1 MTDQQSFVYTTGG
14 INLGKEQCACPGFL
28 IPGCKG
34 DAMIEIALREVE
46 KYYGSNQVLKGV
58 SFEVKTGDRLGLL
71 GKNGAGK
78 TTVFRVITGIDS
90 CDAGVVSIRKG
101 AHIGMLDQ
109 FFEFTASWTVSNV
122 LYSAYDDLMKIR
134 QRLTQLERLL
144 GCESGSEKHMH
155 EYGTLQQLFEAR
167 QGYLM
172 EQNIAKI
179 CTGLAF
185 PPPFLQ
191 QEFSLLSGGEQTKVM
206 LGRLLLKSPD
216 ILLLDE
222 PTNHLDV
229 DSIEWLEEYLG
240 EYKGTVLII
249 SHDRY
254 FLNKVVTGV
263 IEIKDG
269 KSELYRGDYAYYV
282 VEKEARQQRQLEQY
296 EQEQKKIQQLEAA
309 AKRLHEWGKQADNPQ
324 MHRQAFSI
332 EKRIERMVKTEK
344 PQLEK
349 QLNARFMHQR
359 FSSGETIIGKDLT
372 KSYDGRVLLD
382 GTHFSLR
389 KGERTALLG
398 ENGSG
403 KSTLLKIITGET
415 APDRG
420 DIKLGASV
428 RYGHLPQVITFENE
442 EQSVLAMIRITLA
455 VTEAE
460 ARRILAHFRFK
471 REDVYKRLGSLSGG
485 ERSRLY
491 LCLLMQ
497 KQANLL
503 ILDEPTNH
511 LDIESRE
518 WLEAALREFGG
529 TIFFVSHDRY
539 FIDKFATRVLEL
551 KNGTL
556 VDYAGGYEFFR
567 QKRKEAAASLIS
579 RQPVPL
585 ARSVAKPVRSAA
597 KEMAATREKV
607 EIEIHELEIRR
618 GELEIEM
625 SLCSDNYATLDELFR
640 QKSVIEEKIEQ
651 LYQAWLQE
659 CD

>member
-1 MTDQQSFVYTTGG
+1 
-14 INLGKEQCACPGFL
+14 
-28 IPGCKG
+28 
-34 DAMIEIALREVE
+34 MIEIALREVE
-46 KYYGSNQVLKGV
+46 KYYGSNQVLKGI

-78 TTVFRVITGIDS
+78 TTVFRVITGTDP

-101 AHIGMLDQ
+101 AQLGVLDQ
-109 FFEFTASWTVSNV
+109 YSEFPANWSVSDV
-122 LYSAYDDLMKIR
+122 LYSAYEDLLEIK

-144 GCESGSEKHMH
+144 ACGNDSEKHLN

-167 QGYLM
+167 QGYFM

-185 PPPFLQ
+185 PPAFLQ
-191 QEFSLLSGGEQTKVM
+191 QEFNLLSGGEQTKVM

-229 DSIEWLEEYLG
+229 DSLEWLEEYLG

-263 IEIKDG
+263 VEIIDG
-269 KSELYRGDYAYYV
+269 KAELYQGNYAYYV
-282 VEKEARQQRQLEQY
+282 TEKEARQQRQLEKY

-332 EKRIERMVKTEK
+332 EKRIERMEKTEK

-349 QLNARFMHQR
+349 QLNAKFIHQR
-359 FSSGETIIGKDLT
+359 FSSGETIVVKDLT
-372 KSYDGRVLLD
+372 KSYDGRVILD
-382 GTHFSLR
+382 GIRFSLR

-398 ENGSG
+398 DNGSG
-403 KSTLLKIITGET
+403 KSTLLKIITGEA

-420 DIKLGASV
+420 EIKLGASV
-428 RYGHLPQVITFENE
+428 SYGHLPQVITFANE
-442 EQSVLAMIRITLA
+442 EQSVLEMIRMTLA

-460 ARRILAHFRFK
+460 ARRILARFRFK
-471 REDVYKRLGSLSGG
+471 REDVYKRLDSLSGG

-497 KQANLL
+497 RQLNLL

-518 WLEAALREFGG
+518 WLEAALSEFSGS
-529 TIFFVSHDRY
+529 IFFVSHDRY
-539 FIDKFATRVLEL
+539 FIDKFAARVLEL
-551 KNGTL
+551 QNGTL

-567 QKRKEAAASLIS
+567 QKRKEAAASLNS
-579 RQPVPL
+579 RQSAPL
-585 ARSVAKPVRSAA
+585 TRPVAKPLRNTV
-597 KEMAATREKV
+597 KEKAAATRETV
-607 EIEIHELEIRR
+607 ENEIQELEIRR
-618 GELEIEM
+618 GELELEM
-625 SLCSDNYATLDELFR
+625 SLRNNNYAALDELFH
-640 QKSVIEEKIEQ
+640 QKAAIEEKIEQ
-651 LYQAWLQE
+651 LYQVWLEQ
-659 CD
+659 CDSQQP